1 MYKRQG
7 RAPVCVA
14 PSKKQIATCVQ
25 ALTTESAVFAGF
37 RDGSVLLA
45 EIDESKEPIVIKGS
59 SGSAITGISLTSSL
73 SHVLVGDEEGNILWS
88 TLWAGEMNAKS
99 I

>member
-1 MYKRQG
+1 M
-7 RAPVCVA
+7 
-14 PSKKQIATCVQ
+14 
-25 ALTTESAVFAGF
+25 
-37 RDGSVLLA
+37 A

-73 SHVLVGDEEGNILWS
+73 SHVLVGDEEGNVLWS

-99 I
+99 IFFQKICLEMALIGKN

>member
-1 MYKRQG
+1 MWSDDKWRTG
-7 RAPVCVA
+7 EVVLL
-14 PSKKQIATCVQ
+14 
-25 ALTTESAVFAGF
+25 LTTESAVFAGF

-73 SHVLVGDEEGNILWS
+73 SHVLIGDEDGSVLWS
-88 TLWAGEMNAKS
+88 TLWSGEMNAKS